1 MDAMRA
7 ATIWQVVSACYY
19 GHLKLRDE
27 KVYANEGTE
36 LQNPRWVVKNRL
48 LEKAHFVFDVY

>member
-36 LQNPRWVVKNRL
+36 LQNPR
-48 LEKAHFVFDVY
+48 